1 MTTPVAII
9 NARIIDPVT
18 GTETRGGVLCANRKI
33 VALGQVQVPSGARR
47 IDARGTIVA
56 PGFVDVGV
64 FAADPFACAAG
75 GITRVALMPDQT
87 PVLDDPALVARASAA
102 RKPDLWVHPLAAATR
117 GLEGLELAEIGLM
130 KAAGAVGVATGRRWI
145 ASSGVM
151 SRLFSYASVFD
162 LAVIVHAEDGG
173 LVDGAVATAGETAT
187 RLGLPAAPAIAE
199 ALAVA
204 RDLMLAEE
212 TGAHVHFRALSTK
225 AAFDL
230 VRAAKKR
237 GVQVSCGVSPAH
249 LLLSETAI
257 GAFRTYARLSPP
269 LRSED
274 DRLAT
279 IEAVRDGT
287 VDLICSGHDP
297 RGTDD
302 KRLPYAD
309 AAPGMAGAETLL
321 ALSLTLVRDQV
332 ISLPRLIAMLSS
344 TPASLLGLP
353 AGQLTV
359 GGEADLVVFD
369 PDAPWR
375 IDDEKLV
382 GHAGNTPFDGLP
394 VQGKVTATIK
404 GGEIVSG
411 TRTQ

>member
-9 NARIIDPVT
+9 NARIIDPVN
-18 GTETRGGVLCANRKI
+18 GRETRGGVLCANRKI
-33 VALGQVQVPSGARR
+33 VAIGQVQVPSGAKR
-47 IDARGTIVA
+47 IDAKGTIVA

-64 FAADPFACAAG
+64 FSADPHACAAG
-75 GITRVALMPDQT
+75 GITRVALMPDQS
-87 PVLDDPALVARASAA
+87 PVLDDPALVARATAA

-151 SRLFSYASVFD
+151 SRLFAYANAFD
-162 LAVIVHAEDGG
+162 LPIIVHAEDGG
-173 LVDGAVATAGETAT
+173 LADGAAATAGETAT
-187 RLGLPAAPAIAE
+187 RLGIPSAPSVAE

-204 RDLMLAEE
+204 RDLMLAEQA
-212 TGAHVHFRALSTK
+212 GAHVHFRQLSTR
-225 AAFDL
+225 ASFDL
-230 VRAAKKR
+230 IRQARTR
-237 GVQVSCGVSPAH
+237 GVRVSCGVSPAH
-249 LLLSETAI
+249 LLLSDIAI

-321 ALSLTLVRDQV
+321 ALSLTLVRDEV
-332 ISLPRLIAMLSS
+332 VSLPRLVAMLSS

-353 AGQLTV
+353 AGQLKV
-359 GGEADLVVFD
+359 GGDADLVVFD

-375 IDDEKLV
+375 VDDDKMQ
-382 GHAGNTPFDGLP
+382 GQAGNTPFDGLP

-404 GGEIVSG
+404 GGEIVS
-411 TRTQ
+411 R